1 MSLAAPDREGVR
13 VGDALRAALRAA
25 LGAQGGEGT
34 ATASQALRV
43 HKEVNTAPS
52 CPGHSRVERTRCP
65 QWALSLL
72 GSSLADLDGL
82 FC

>member
-1 MSLAAPDREGVR
+1 M
-13 VGDALRAALRAA
+13 GDALRAA

>member
-1 MSLAAPDREGVR
+1 MSLAAPGREGVR
-13 VGDALRAALRAA
+13 VGDALRAAL
-25 LGAQGGEGT
+25 GAQDGEGT

-43 HKEVNTAPS
+43 HKEVNTAPW